1 MARVLCL
8 FASTTKTK
16 KKTLKLKRQT
26 RKLEDCFSY
35 LLSGAV
41 TIYRSIRKRP
51 LNEKCTKILE
61 EIQMN
66 EQLKTLKTV
75 GTQRSSNE
83 KSGILTAVQKGQQ
96 R

>member
-1 MARVLCL
+1 MLCL

-16 KKTLKLKRQT
+16 QNKTLRLKRQT

-51 LNEKCTKILE
+51 LDEKCTKKLE

-66 EQLKTLKTV
+66 EQLKTLKTM